1 MKRAT
6 KYKLTNQ
13 NSLFA
18 GFTPKLSL
26 STEKSPFTNAKKS
39 LLIEYHLFV
48 IYRKKISPRGDSFPP
63 RRDLFPPRRDS
74 FSPRGD
80 SFPPRRDSFSPR
92 GDLFPPRRDSFSPR
106 GDLFPPRRD
115 SFPPWGEWWKMNRKL
130 FVTINKDCL
139 LRNKAFASGYKAI
152 IFVRTLFRKWKT
164 AFPISYELF
173 RQRDETSSFGKNCMV
188 LN

>member
-6 KYKLTNQ
+6 KYKLTDQ
-13 NSLFA
+13 NSLLA
-18 GFTPKLSL
+18 GFTPELSL
-26 STEKSPFTNAKKS
+26 STGKSPFTNAKKS
-39 LLIEYHLFV
+39 LLTVYHLFA
-48 IYRKKISPRGDSFPP
+48 IYRKEISPR
-63 RRDLFPPRRDS
+63 R
-74 FSPRGD
+74 D

-92 GDLFPPRRDSFSPR
+92 RDLFPPRRDSFSPR
-106 GDLFPPRRD
+106 GDLFPPRGD
-115 SFPPWGEWWKMNRKL
+115 SFPPRGDLFPPRGEWWKMNRKS
-130 FVTINKDCL
+130 FVTINKNCL

-152 IFVRTLFRKWKT
+152 IFVRTLFRKWKR